1 MTDQQQPKKKK
12 SRNRENE
19 YARRK
24 LARQQNSALREADQA
39 LELSE
44 EELRQELAVLAVKT
58 ADAPTDADRDIDF
71 AYRNSA
77 NPTITP
83 IMAPSLG
90 AWRWYEYARDNHAKF
105 LEICAKREDA
115 KAKAAGAISVQRME
129 DDKRQQFAVID
140 RIIRQLEIDVKAI
153 VKDLMEKCPEDMLN
167 AARKHKAEWK
177 AYFAKYPLDG
187 DG

>member
-1 MTDQQQPKKKK
+1 MTDQQPKKKK
-12 SRNRENE
+12 PRNRQNE

-24 LARQQNSALREADQA
+24 LARQKNNAFEKAGEA
-39 LELSE
+39 LEQTE
-44 EELRQELAVLAVKT
+44 EEFREELALLAVKT
-58 ADAPTDADRDIDF
+58 SDAPTDADRDIDF

-83 IMAPSLG
+83 IMAPILG

-140 RIIRQLEIDVKAI
+140 RIIRQLEIDVKAV

-167 AARKHKAEWK
+167 AARKHKAAWR
-177 AYFAKYPLDG
+177 AYFIKFPLDG
-187 DG
+187 ND